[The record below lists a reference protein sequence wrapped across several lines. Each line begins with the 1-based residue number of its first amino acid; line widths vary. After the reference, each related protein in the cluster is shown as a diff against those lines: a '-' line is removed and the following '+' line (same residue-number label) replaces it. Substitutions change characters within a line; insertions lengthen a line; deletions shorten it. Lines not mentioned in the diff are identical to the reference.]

1 MGRSVA
7 STNKFPL
14 RIFLLLTAVPA
25 VLVGGGLWYLSGLL
39 PSCSIDQQARLTSP
53 DSQFDL
59 VIFSRNCG
67 ATTGPNTQAAII
79 PAGDDLPEDAA
90 SFLSIGVAADLAPRW
105 DGFGNIELAIPQG
118 AEIYR
123 QDDTVAGIA
132 VVYLQVS

>member
-7 STNKFPL
+7 STNKFSP
-14 RIFLLLTAVPA
+14 RTFLLLTALPA
-25 VLVGGGLWYLSGLL
+25 LLVGGGLWYLSGLL

-59 VIFSRNCG
+59 VVFSRNCG
-67 ATTGPNTQAAII
+67 ATTGPNTQAALI
-79 PAGDDLPEDAA
+79 PAGDGLPEDAA
-90 SFLSIGVAADLAPRW
+90 SFLSIGVAADLTPRW

-123 QDDTVAGIA
+123 QDEAVAGIA
-132 VVYLQVS
+132 VVYLQAP